1 MVKVDANERKSSAL
15 VLIPRLI
22 AVKGGGVYSVEPEER
37 NHSQR
42 RRPAAA
48 RAAKQREPEER
59 NHSQQGVRQRQEQLS
74 SESRSKRGQSRRLDS
89 PDREAGETP
98 KREAT

>member
-42 RRPAAA
+42 RRPAAG
-48 RAAKQREPEER
+48 K
-59 NHSQQGVRQRQEQLS
+59 S
-74 SESRSKRGQSRRLDS
+74 S
-89 PDREAGETP
+89 
-98 KREAT
+98 